1 MLFHH
6 EWVAVKNSLDSVL
19 RYYPH
24 CQIIL
29 GRDQLEPEQNMLLE
43 NFSYQTVESRSCM
56 EKFVLLNK
64 SGSGLEFFPEEDLLS
79 IIKCHVE
86 RAFDVANLAVH
97 EFVLFLEPDGFM
109 RFKHVPDIDSD
120 METLVAN
127 KYSVEVI
134 EFVSRV
140 SGKPMNFDGWGFV
153 VGYVRRSTIIMMHKW
168 FFENQDTV
176 LELMRIDRRFA
187 YMDFAFPVMAH
198 MSGANVVVTNKVT
211 ECNRNRFWRFSRKPM
226 LHQFKPF
233 HEVG

>member
-19 RYYPH
+19 RYYPN

-29 GRDQLEPEQNMLLE
+29 GRDELEPEQNKLLE
-43 NFSYQTVESRSCM
+43 NFSYQTVKSRSCM

-64 SGSGLEFFPEEDLLS
+64 SGSGLEFFSEEDLLS
-79 IIKCHVE
+79 IIKCHIE

-109 RFKHVPDIDSD
+109 RFKHVPDNDSD

-127 KYSVEVI
+127 KYSPEVI

-140 SGKPMNFDGWGFV
+140 SGKLMNFDGWGFV
-153 VGYVRRSTIIMMHKW
+153 VGYVRRSTIIMMYKW

-187 YMDFAFPVMAH
+187 YMDFAFPLIAH
-198 MSGANVVVTNKVT
+198 MSDANVLVTNKVT